1 MSYLPNYRVICSP
14 THSLPPPHHHHSPTP
29 RWKRVAGVSCISNTR
44 ADPQVEHAGTARD
57 TGGHGHRGVVPY
69 AYLWVAVAMM
79 VEVVVVVVV
88 IVEVMVV
95 VVVMVEVMLVMA
107 VVSGQRRVENQF
119 NQELAGVLSAF
130 VQIKINIV
138 QASHRMHCRGSR
150 ESRF

>member
-1 MSYLPNYRVICSP
+1 M
-14 THSLPPPHHHHSPTP
+14 
-29 RWKRVAGVSCISNTR
+29 SCISNTR

-79 VEVVVVVVV
+79 VEEM
-88 IVEVMVV
+88 VE

-119 NQELAGVLSAF
+119 N
-130 VQIKINIV
+130 
-138 QASHRMHCRGSR
+138 
-150 ESRF
+150 